1 MESDTAATNL
11 DLRANGLDTDRVPRH
26 VAIIMDGNARWAK
39 RHGLTV
45 AQGHR
50 AGYVNIERVARCL
63 VDRAVEEVT
72 LFAFSTENW
81 HRPDDEVRALMELAG
96 EAISQGVERFHENNV
111 RLRHIGDGSR
121 LGSEMLDRIEQAEH
135 LTRHNDGI
143 ALNLAFD
150 YGGRE
155 EIINAVKGIIRDGV
169 PIEDVDEV
177 LFERYLFTNGSSD
190 PDLIVRTGGEF
201 RVSNFMIW
209 QGAYSEFYSSQ
220 TLWPDFGESEIDA
233 AFREYSGRNRRFGQR
248 PA

>member
-1 MESDTAATNL
+1 MELDTATPDL
-11 DLRANGLDTDRVPRH
+11 DAHLDGLDRDRIPRH

-39 RHGLTV
+39 KHCLSV
-45 AQGHR
+45 AEGHH
-50 AGYVNIERVARCL
+50 AGYMNIERVARHL
-63 VDRAVEEVT
+63 ADRGVKEVT

-96 EAISQGVERFHENNV
+96 QAINRGVDQFHKNNV
-111 RLRHIGDGSR
+111 KLRHIGNDSR
-121 LGSEMLDRIEQAEH
+121 LASEMLQKIEDAER
-135 LTRHNDGI
+135 LTRDNDGI

-155 EIINAVKGIIRDGV
+155 EIINAVKGILRDGV
-169 PIEDVDEV
+169 PVEDVDEA
-177 LFERYLFTNGSSD
+177 LFERYLSTADSPD

-220 TLWPDFGESEIDA
+220 TLWPEFGEIDIDA
-233 AFREYSGRNRRFGQR
+233 AFGAYSKRNRRFGQR